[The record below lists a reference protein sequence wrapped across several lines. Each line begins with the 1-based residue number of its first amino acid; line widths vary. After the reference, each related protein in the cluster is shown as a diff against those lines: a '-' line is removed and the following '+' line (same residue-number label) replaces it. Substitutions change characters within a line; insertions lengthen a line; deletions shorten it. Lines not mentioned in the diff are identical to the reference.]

1 METHTIFCSACDR
14 PVRIVSDDGAWPQ
27 ALRDGEVRCAEH
39 GVGCLGTACPFC
51 AGCLD
56 SNQRR
61 EMEAGAPGPA

>member
-14 PVRIVSDDGAWPQ
+14 PVQIVSADGAWPG
-27 ALRDGEVRCAEH
+27 ALADGEVACSEH

-56 SNQRR
+56 LAQR
-61 EMEAGAPGPA
+61 EALKSGAPPA